1 MRGLSPSQK
10 YYNRR
15 FKTQT
20 STDSNQKPDKPSSN
34 SKSSFQQTKLKHPS
48 SPILVLKI
56 DMEDGRIEDLR
67 IHSSMELPADCENFC
82 AKYSLADDFHEK
94 LVLFCTK
101 ELENISVTLQAQHVM
116 TEPDHPTANERKALK
131 KTKVVRKPKPAAPA
145 KSSTQRNLK
154 SIATPAHK
162 LRTESAAKD
171 MACLGSSRRVTSK
184 VFLN

>member
-1 MRGLSPSQK
+1 MRGMSPSQK

-20 STDSNQKPDKPSSN
+20 SMDSKQQADKPSPN
-34 SKSSFQQTKLKHPS
+34 PKPSFQQTKLKHPS

-82 AKYSLADDFHEK
+82 AKYSLAADFHEN
-94 LVLFCTK
+94 LVLFCKK
-101 ELENISVTLQAQHVM
+101 ELESISVTLQAQRVM
-116 TEPDHPTANERKALK
+116 TEPDNPTANQRKALK
-131 KTKVVRKPKPAAPA
+131 KTKVVRKPKPAAPL
-145 KSSTQRNLK
+145 KSTTQRNLK

-162 LRTESAAKD
+162 LRTESAARD

-184 VFLN
+184 VP